1 MANYDTLKYDVL
13 IIGAGGAG
21 LRSAIEASAA
31 GVRVGL
37 VCKSL
42 LGKAH
47 TVMAEGGIAAA
58 LANVDDRDN
67 WKVHFADTMRGGQY
81 VNNWRMAELHA
92 KEAPDCVRELE
103 AWGAVFDR
111 TPDGRILQ
119 RNFGGHR
126 YPRLAHVGDR
136 TGLEMIRTLQ
146 DHGIH
151 QGIEVHMEHTI
162 VTLLKDGD
170 RVVGAFGYDRERGR
184 FKIFKAKAIVL
195 ATGGIGRAYKIT
207 SNSWEY
213 TGDGQSLAYH
223 AGAELT
229 DMEYVQ
235 FHPTGMIW
243 PPSVM
248 GILVTEG
255 VRGEGGIL
263 CNKDG
268 KRFMFEEIPENYKSQ
283 TADNPEEGWRY
294 TQGDKN
300 ARRPPEL
307 LTRDHVSRCIMNEV
321 KAGRGSPHGGVF
333 LDISWI
339 KEKIPNAA
347 EHIKKKLP
355 SMYHQFMQ
363 LANLDITR
371 EPMEVGPTTHY
382 IMGGVRVD
390 PETQMSNVPG
400 LFAAGEVAAGLHGAN
415 RLGGNSLSDLLV
427 FGKRAGKFAA
437 EFVQAH
443 DEGQIH
449 DSQIEDAAREALEPF
464 DRAARATA
472 GSEGPYQVQNDL
484 QEMMQ
489 SLVGI
494 VRQEEEMVRALDGL
508 GKLWERSRNVAV
520 PGHREYNPGW
530 HTAIDLKHLLTVS
543 EAITRAAIERKE
555 SRGGHFRDDFPN
567 KDATEGTMRI
577 ILRKAADGSMQVQ
590 REQITEMP
598 KHLKQIIEEMK

>member
-1 MANYDTLKYDVL
+1 MAEYEERQHDVL
-13 IIGAGGAG
+13 VIGAGGAG
-21 LRSAIEASAA
+21 LRAAIEASAGGA
-31 GVRVGL
+31 KVAVI
-37 VCKSL
+37 CKSL

-47 TVMAEGGIAAA
+47 TVMAEGGVAAA
-58 LANVDDRDN
+58 MGNVDDRDN

-92 KEAPDCVRELE
+92 KEAPERVRELE
-103 AWGAVFDR
+103 KWGAVFDR
-111 TPDGRILQ
+111 TTDGRILQ

-136 TGLEMIRTLQ
+136 TGLEKIRTLQ

-151 QGIEVHMEHTI
+151 QGIEVHMEHTV

-170 RVVGAFGYDRERGR
+170 RVAGALGYDRDRGR
-184 FKIFKAKAIVL
+184 FKVFKAKAIIL
-195 ATGGIGRAYKIT
+195 ATGGIGRAYRIT

-223 AGAELT
+223 AGAELI
-229 DMEYVQ
+229 DMEFVQ

-263 CNKDG
+263 HNKEG
-268 KRFMFEEIPENYKSQ
+268 QRFMFAGIPDAYKSQ

-307 LTRDHVSRCIMNEV
+307 LTRDHVARCILEEV

-333 LDISWI
+333 LDIAWI

-355 SMYHQFMQ
+355 SMYHQFIQ
-363 LANLDITR
+363 LANLDITK

-382 IMGGVRVD
+382 IMGGVRVNA
-390 PETQMSNVPG
+390 ETQMSNVPG
-400 LFAAGEVAAGLHGAN
+400 LFAAGEVAAGLHGSN

-427 FGKRAGKFAA
+427 FGKRAGEFAA
-437 EFVQAH
+437 KFSKESKG
-443 DEGQIH
+443 GQI
-449 DSQIEDAAREALEPF
+449 SDAQVEEAAHQALEPF
-464 DRAARATA
+464 ERSTKTGANA
-472 GSEGPYQVQNDL
+472 EGPYQVQRDL

-489 SLVGI
+489 NMVGI
-494 VRQEEEMVRALDGL
+494 VRREEEMVRALDEL
-508 GKLWERSRNVAV
+508 AKLWERSRSVAV
-520 PGHREYNPGW
+520 HGH
-530 HTAIDLKHLLTVS
+530 
-543 EAITRAAIERKE
+543 
-555 SRGGHFRDDFPN
+555 
-567 KDATEGTMRI
+567 
-577 ILRKAADGSMQVQ
+577 
-590 REQITEMP
+590 
-598 KHLKQIIEEMK
+598 